1 MNRQQGAK
9 ATTVPPGIGRAGGVR
24 GLRTLAAIGLMLVL
38 AACGTT
44 PSYRGSAPMGP
55 AGEAKV
61 GKPYKVAGRWY
72 HPRFDPYYD
81 RTGIASWYGRKF
93 HGRRTANGERFNMR
107 ALTAAHPT
115 LPLPSYV
122 RVTNLENGR
131 WVILRV
137 NDRGPFV
144 RGRIIDVSYEAA
156 RLLGFVKQGTARV
169 RVQVVGPD
177 GRPRARPVRRVAA
190 RPAPARVAVKAPP
203 APRYGIER
211 KALAST
217 RLFVQ
222 AGAFLIRRNALE
234 VAAQLNGI
242 GPTRISST
250 MADGLPLYRVRI
262 GPLASVEQADRVL
275 EGVLSRGHTAAKIV
289 VE

>member
-1 MNRQQGAK
+1 L
-9 ATTVPPGIGRAGGVR
+9 IGP
-24 GLRTLAAIGLMLVL
+24 GLRRFAAAGLVL
-38 AACGTT
+38 VLTACGTT
-44 PSYRGSAPMGP
+44 PSYRGSAPRGP
-55 AGEAKV
+55 GGIVKL
-61 GKPYKVAGRWY
+61 GPPYMVAGRWY
-72 HPRFDPYYD
+72 RPHVDPYYD
-81 RTGIASWYGRKF
+81 RTGIASWYGRRF

-115 LPLPSYV
+115 LPMPSYV

-131 WVILRV
+131 WAILRV

-144 RGRIIDVSYEAA
+144 RGRIIDVSYQSA
-156 RLLGFVKQGTARV
+156 RILGFAKQGTARV
-169 RVQVVGPD
+169 RVQVVGAD
-177 GRPRARPVRRVAA
+177 GRSRARPPQRVASRPPA
-190 RPAPARVAVKAPP
+190 PTPNRRAVRPAS
-203 APRYGIER
+203 APRYGVDR
-211 KALAST
+211 RPPAAT

-234 VAAQLNGI
+234 VAAQINGI

-262 GPLASVEQADRVL
+262 GPLASVEQADRIL
-275 EGVLSRGHTAAKIV
+275 SGVLSRGQTAAKIV